1 MAEIRPK
8 TCEQGRERRDQ
19 LENWPAVAAWRQL
32 TRAGAQAAERSYA
45 ERAALAS
52 ESDAR
57 ERVEEHSRH
66 IHQQVRG
73 SRTPLAPLPSVPDV
87 CRDGAAENGC
97 GSQRKYKQSL
107 DTLVE
112 ERQSG
117 RRHGVDEMR
126 QAEQRRV
133 ALAVRRHRPHFLPAF
148 LSCVCDESEP
158 ATGAW
163 AGDPRERGA

>member
-1 MAEIRPK
+1 MS
-8 TCEQGRERRDQ
+8 
-19 LENWPAVAAWRQL
+19 VA
-32 TRAGAQAAERSYA
+32 T
-45 ERAALAS
+45 
-52 ESDAR
+52 
-57 ERVEEHSRH
+57 
-66 IHQQVRG
+66 
-73 SRTPLAPLPSVPDV
+73 
-87 CRDGAAENGC
+87 AAENGC

-133 ALAVRRHRPHFLPAF
+133 ALAVRRHRAHFLPAF